1 MHSSRNALLRAHVA
15 ATASPFK
22 PSIFVRHGIA
32 RCLIRSSHSSSTEP
46 AQISSS
52 STTTTTTSSTTT
64 TSKGDYGKHTIQARF
79 DLARRQ
85 GFRRKGEK
93 TSYYNQ
99 TTNTLA
105 HDDGGDNNSMDE
117 RRVKGGKKW
126 GGNAMH
132 SPRTMYPTSPN
143 PDLHPNL
150 YRVFFR
156 SLDNIR
162 TLEEAQVFISHIKS
176 TYGPLLQYQFA
187 RCPETKRYLGYGFMT
202 FRDKAAMDNLL
213 RDGYLRVMQKDFEFQ
228 RCGMLDKSVLHHNPS
243 GFSGFYN
250 SAPSTTTTTTS
261 TSSASSAPSTNTV
274 ETPALSKEDESSSAP
289 SPSPGGSDLPN
300 AASIEDATGG
310 TSPSSLSSAP
320 STPTPTPTEAAPPLP
335 KQRVQLWKAAA
346 TQKPVEE

>member
-1 MHSSRNALLRAHVA
+1 MHMHSSRNALLRAHVA

-32 RCLIRSSHSSSTEP
+32 RCLIRSSHTSNTEP

-52 STTTTTTSSTTT
+52 STTTTTTNSSSSTT

-79 DLARRQ
+79 VMARRQ

-105 HDDGGDNNSMDE
+105 HDDGGGDNNGMDE
-117 RRVKGGKKW
+117 RRAKGGKKW

-162 TLEEAQVFISHIKS
+162 TLEEAQ
-176 TYGPLLQYQFA
+176 
-187 RCPETKRYLGYGFMT
+187 CPETKRYLGYGFMT
-202 FRDKAAMDNLL
+202 FRDKSAMDNLL

-250 SAPSTTTTTTS
+250 SAPSTTTITTTAA
-261 TSSASSAPSTNTV
+261 SSASSAPSTNTI
-274 ETPALSKEDESSSAP
+274 ETPALSKEDESNSAP
-289 SPSPGGSDLPN
+289 PPSPGGSDLPN
-300 AASIEDATGG
+300 VASIKDTTGG

-320 STPTPTPTEAAPPLP
+320 STPTPTEAAPPLP